1 MLDIYK
7 ERFANNINIFFL
19 LILTSIPS
27 MLIELKYGF
36 DIFYNERIRA
46 ITSLF
51 SVLSVPAY
59 ALFWTV
65 FISYFHKYIKI
76 IF

>member
-1 MLDIYK
+1 
-7 ERFANNINIFFL
+7 
-19 LILTSIPS
+19 

-76 IF
+76 IFLFFISLVCMADFYCCI

>member
-1 MLDIYK
+1 
-7 ERFANNINIFFL
+7 
-19 LILTSIPS
+19 

>member
-46 ITSLF
+46 KWD
-51 SVLSVPAY
+51 Y
-59 ALFWTV
+59 ASAGN
-65 FISYFHKYIKI
+65 SYACMGIG
-76 IF
+76 